1 MNLNLN
7 LKSLPGNGL
16 CTPLVNCDPLGRQ
29 MLTPTGDYRN
39 LINADKGI
47 VDSGVCEGRGMRDSC
62 RKLAQVK
69 EVIVVLT

>member
-1 MNLNLN
+1 
-7 LKSLPGNGL
+7 
-16 CTPLVNCDPLGRQ
+16 
-29 MLTPTGDYRN
+29 MLTPAGDYRN

-47 VDSGVCEGRGMRDSC
+47 VDSCVCEGWGMRDSC

>member
-16 CTPLVNCDPLGRQ
+16 CTPFVNCDHLGRQ
-29 MLTPTGDYRN
+29 MLTPAGDYRN

-47 VDSGVCEGRGMRDSC
+47 VDSCVCEGWGMRDSC